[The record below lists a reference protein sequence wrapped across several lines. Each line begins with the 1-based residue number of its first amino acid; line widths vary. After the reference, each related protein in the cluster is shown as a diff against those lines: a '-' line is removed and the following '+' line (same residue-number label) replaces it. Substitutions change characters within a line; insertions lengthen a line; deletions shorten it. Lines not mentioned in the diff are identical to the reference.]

1 MTSFE
6 QVNWGSVSPTI
17 TAVFAYEKKRVGAD
31 MQYRVQI
38 TINPVSGIRYFG
50 YPIYA
55 QVSLDGLLKDS
66 STLKNASPSQWTSA
80 ITYTTPWL
88 TAVSKTTGS
97 TTLLIKLY
105 SGMGSDRTGSYTYSL
120 PVDPAAS
127 VVSVENGTMGS
138 AITISLL
145 RYDAGFTHIIKYS
158 FGAASGTIATGVQAN
173 SYPWHI
179 PIELANQIPSATSGV
194 GTITLET
201 YSGNTLVGSSSA
213 SFTATVPDTVT
224 PKISKLTISDA
235 TSGIA
240 AQFSAYVQSKSKL
253 KVETTAEGIYG
264 STISSI
270 AVTFENTK
278 YNGASI
284 TTAAIKGSGS
294 IDVNVTV
301 TDSRG
306 RAATISQTITV
317 LAYSRPNVSSLIAY
331 RATSDGTAKDDGTYL
346 SYSIKYT
353 IAPGGNHNTAKCQ
366 LQYKKT
372 GDTNWAN
379 LATYTAYSAN
389 ISAISSSGIL
399 DVDYSY
405 QVRVVLADY
414 FESITWNLPEDIPTS
429 KTIMDILADGTGV
442 AFGKAAETSG
452 VEIANDWPF
461 KMHGFPVADY
471 IVETGTSG
479 IWTYEKRASGVAKCW
494 CRDKCTSGI
503 WPNYSAPI
511 YYHAQK
517 VTALPEGLF
526 IENPLSFVNVQSA
539 SGAVVWNCLS
549 ATSPSAVS
557 NYFVR
562 LLGGNNSVDIYYAI
576 EVIGNWK

>member
-55 QVSLDGLLKDS
+55 QVSLDGLLKDN

-88 TAVSKTTGS
+88 TAASKTTGT

-127 VVSVENGTMGS
+127 VVSVQNGTMGS
-138 AITISLL
+138 DITISLL
-145 RYDAGFTHIIKYS
+145 RYDTGFTHKIKYS
-158 FGAASGTIATGVQAN
+158 FGAASGTIATGVQADN
-173 SYPWHI
+173 YTWTI
-179 PIELANQIPSATSGV
+179 PLTLANQIPSATSGV

-201 YSGNTLVGSSSA
+201 YSGNTLVGSSAA
-213 SFTATVPDTVT
+213 SFTATVSNTVI
-224 PKISKLTISDA
+224 PKISKLSISDA

-240 AQFSAYVQSKSKL
+240 AQFGAFVQSKSKL

-270 AVTFENTK
+270 AVTFENNK

-294 IDVNVTV
+294 IDVSVTA

-306 RAATISQTITV
+306 RAATTSQTITV

-346 SYSIKYT
+346 SYLIKYA
-353 IAPGGNHNTAKCQ
+353 IAPGNNHNTAKCQ

-372 GDTNWAN
+372 GDTNWTTIAS
-379 LATYTAYSAN
+379 YTAYSATVN
-389 ISAISSSGIL
+389 AVSSSGIL
-399 DVDYSY
+399 DIDYSY
-405 QVRVVLADY
+405 QVRVVLTDY

-429 KTIMDILADGTGV
+429 KTIMDILADGTGI
-442 AFGKAAETSG
+442 AFGKAAEMGG
-452 VEIANDWPF
+452 VEIANDWPIRI
-461 KMHGFPVADY
+461 HGYPFADY
-471 IVETGTSG
+471 IVEQGTSG
-479 IWTYEKRASGVAKCW
+479 IWTYRKWASGVAECW
-494 CRDKCTSGI
+494 GSEQKNITDETCPISGFRAYI
-503 WPNYSAPI
+503 AAHY
-511 YYHAQK
+511 
-517 VTALPEGLF
+517 LP
-526 IENPLSFVNVQSA
+526 
-539 SGAVVWNCLS
+539 AV
-549 ATSPSAVS
+549 
-557 NYFVR
+557 
-562 LLGGNNSVDIYYAI
+562 I
-576 EVIGNWK
+576 IGNDYVVSWSTNIANGWNIMGYTIRGAGNFSTVDYSNLSGEKTVLYSFYIIGKWK